1 MRYVKFD
8 TATKFV
14 VLIGLI
20 SLFSDMTYEA
30 ARSINGS
37 FLQILGTNGATVGI
51 VAGLGELFGY
61 GLRFISGY
69 LADKTKKYWTILI
82 AGYLLNLFSVPL
94 LALAGFWQLAVILMI
109 TERIGKAI
117 RTPAR
122 DALLSFGTQKMGRGW
137 GYGLHEAMDQ
147 IGATVGPL
155 LVSAV
160 LFYQKQNYHMAFGIL
175 VVPAII
181 AVSIL
186 LYCRNL
192 YPSPE
197 SLEIKTTSITAQGFN
212 KRYWIYV
219 VAASFIAAGYVDF
232 PLIAYHFKAKA
243 LMNDSVIPLFYAVA
257 MATDAIAALIFGKMF
272 DRTGIRTL
280 LLAVLLSSF
289 FAPMVFLGGFNW
301 AIAGMILWGIG
312 MGAQESILKA
322 EIADIIPPEKRG
334 TAFGTFNTVYGIF
347 WFAGSTLMGYLYDF
361 SVTSLIIFSVGAQLF
376 AVLIISYLIQKKN
389 RSCYKTSKVFTIFD
403 ICVMEFTS
411 NRPTKADNSYLEPLK
426 LF

>member
-1 MRYVKFD
+1 MKNIRFD

-37 FLQILGTNGATVGI
+37 FLQLLGTNGATVGW
-51 VAGLGELFGY
+51 VAGLGELLGY
-61 GLRFISGY
+61 GLRFTSGY
-69 LADKTKKYWTILI
+69 IADKTKKYWTILI
-82 AGYLLNLFSVPL
+82 VGYLLNLLSVPL
-94 LALAGFWQLAVILMI
+94 LALAGFWQLAVVLMI

-117 RTPAR
+117 RTPSR

-160 LFYQKQNYHMAFGIL
+160 LFYQHQNYRMAFGIL
-175 VVPAII
+175 VIPAII

-186 LYCRNL
+186 LYCRHL
-192 YPSPE
+192 YPKPE
-197 SLEIKTTSITAQGFN
+197 NLEIKTTSITSKGLP

-219 VAASFIAAGYVDF
+219 LAAVFIATGYVDF
-232 PLIAYHFKAKA
+232 PLIAYHFKAKT
-243 LMNDSVIPLFYAVA
+243 LMSDSVIPIFYAVA

-272 DRTGIRTL
+272 DKTGIKTL

-289 FAPMVFLGGFNW
+289 FAPMVFIGGFSW
-301 AIAGMILWGIG
+301 ALAGMVLWGIG

-322 EIADIIPPEKRG
+322 EIAEMIPPERRG
-334 TAFGTFNTVYGIF
+334 TAFGTFNTAFGIF
-347 WFAGSTLMGYLYDF
+347 WFAGSALMGYLYDF
-361 SVTSLIIFSVGAQLF
+361 SIKDLIIFSVATQLI
-376 AVLIISYLIQKKN
+376 AVLIIYYLFRKQ
-389 RSCYKTSKVFTIFD
+389 
-403 ICVMEFTS
+403 
-411 NRPTKADNSYLEPLK
+411 TKSVQ
-426 LF
+426 

>member
-51 VAGLGELFGY
+51 VAGLGELLGY

-69 LADKTKKYWTILI
+69 IADKTKKYWTILI

-160 LFYQKQNYHMAFGIL
+160 LFYQHQNYQMAFGIL
-175 VVPAII
+175 FIPAII

-186 LYCRNL
+186 LYCRHL

-197 SLEIKTTSITAQGFN
+197 KLEIKTTSIDSQGFN
-212 KRYWIYV
+212 RRYWIYV
-219 VAASFIAAGYVDF
+219 LAAAFIAAGYIDF
-232 PLIAYHFKAKA
+232 PLIAYHFKTKA
-243 LMNDSVIPLFYAVA
+243 LMSDSVIPLFYAVA
-257 MATDAIAALIFGKMF
+257 MATDAMAALIFGKMF
-272 DRTGIRTL
+272 DRKGIKSL
-280 LLAVLLSSF
+280 FLAILLSSF

-301 AIAGMILWGIG
+301 ALAGMILWGIG
-312 MGAQESILKA
+312 MGAQESILKS
-322 EIADIIPPEKRG
+322 EIAEMIPSEKRG
-334 TAFGTFNTVYGIF
+334 TAFGTFNTVYGLF

-361 SVTSLIIFSVGAQLF
+361 SIVSLIIFSVVSQLF
-376 AVLIISYLIQKKN
+376 AVLIISYLIHKK
-389 RSCYKTSKVFTIFD
+389 VDPALIQ
-403 ICVMEFTS
+403 
-411 NRPTKADNSYLEPLK
+411 
-426 LF
+426 

>member
-51 VAGLGELFGY
+51 VAGLGELLGY

-69 LADKTKKYWTILI
+69 IADKTKKYWTILI

-160 LFYQKQNYHMAFGIL
+160 LFYQHQNYQVAFGIL
-175 VVPAII
+175 FIPAII

-186 LYCRNL
+186 LYCRHL

-197 SLEIKTTSITAQGFN
+197 KLEIKTTSIDSQGFN
-212 KRYWIYV
+212 RRYWIYV
-219 VAASFIAAGYVDF
+219 LAAAFIAAGYIDF
-232 PLIAYHFKAKA
+232 PLIAYHFKTKA
-243 LMNDSVIPLFYAVA
+243 LMSDSVIPLFYAVA
-257 MATDAIAALIFGKMF
+257 MATDAMAALIFGKMF
-272 DRTGIRTL
+272 DRKGIKSL
-280 LLAVLLSSF
+280 FLAILLSSF

-301 AIAGMILWGIG
+301 ALAGMILWGIG
-312 MGAQESILKA
+312 MGAQESILKS
-322 EIADIIPPEKRG
+322 EIAEMIPSEKRG
-334 TAFGTFNTVYGIF
+334 TAFGTFNTVYGLF

-361 SVTSLIIFSVGAQLF
+361 SIVSLIIFSVVSQLF
-376 AVLIISYLIQKKN
+376 AVLIISYLIHKK
-389 RSCYKTSKVFTIFD
+389 VD
-403 ICVMEFTS
+403 PV
-411 NRPTKADNSYLEPLK
+411 
-426 LF
+426 

>member
-1 MRYVKFD
+1 VKFD

-51 VAGLGELFGY
+51 VAGLGELLGY

-69 LADKTKKYWTILI
+69 IADKTKKYWTILI

-160 LFYQKQNYHMAFGIL
+160 LFYQHQNYQMAFGIL
-175 VVPAII
+175 FIPAII

-186 LYCRNL
+186 LYCRHL
-192 YPSPE
+192 YPNPE
-197 SLEIKTTSITAQGFN
+197 KLEIKTTAIASQGFN

-219 VAASFIAAGYVDF
+219 LAAAFIAAGYVDF
-232 PLIAYHFKAKA
+232 PLIAYHFKAQA
-243 LMNDSVIPLFYAVA
+243 VMSDSVIPLFYAIA

-272 DRTGIRTL
+272 DRTGIKTL

-322 EIADIIPPEKRG
+322 EIADMIPPEKRG
-334 TAFGTFNTVYGIF
+334 TAFGTFNTVYGLF

-361 SVTSLIIFSVGAQLF
+361 SLTSLIIFSVVTQLF
-376 AVLIISYLIQKKN
+376 AVLLITYLIHKKVDPALN
-389 RSCYKTSKVFTIFD
+389 Q
-403 ICVMEFTS
+403 
-411 NRPTKADNSYLEPLK
+411 
-426 LF
+426 

>member
-51 VAGLGELFGY
+51 VAGLGELLGY

-69 LADKTKKYWTILI
+69 IADKTKKYWTILI

-94 LALAGFWQLAVILMI
+94 LALAGLWQLAVILMI

-147 IGATVGPL
+147 IGATLGPL

-160 LFYQKQNYHMAFGIL
+160 LFYQHQNYHIAFGIL
-175 VVPAII
+175 VIPAII

-186 LYCRNL
+186 LYCRHL

-197 SLEIKTTSITAQGFN
+197 KLEIKTTAIASQGFN

-219 VAASFIAAGYVDF
+219 LAAAFIAAGYVDF

-243 LMNDSVIPLFYAVA
+243 VMSDSVIPLFYAIA

-272 DRTGIRTL
+272 DRTGIKTL

-322 EIADIIPPEKRG
+322 EIADMIPPEKRG
-334 TAFGTFNTVYGIF
+334 TAFGTFNTVYGLF

-361 SVTSLIIFSVGAQLF
+361 SVTSLIIFSVVTQLF
-376 AVLIISYLIQKKN
+376 AVILITYLIHKKVDPALN
-389 RSCYKTSKVFTIFD
+389 Q
-403 ICVMEFTS
+403 
-411 NRPTKADNSYLEPLK
+411 
-426 LF
+426 

>member
-1 MRYVKFD
+1 MLKSIRSD

-37 FLQILGTNGATVGI
+37 FLQLLGTSGATVGW
-51 VAGLGELFGY
+51 VAGLGELLGY

-69 LADKTKKYWTILI
+69 LADKTKKYWLILI

-94 LALAGFWQLAVILMI
+94 LALAGYWQLAVILMI
-109 TERIGKAI
+109 TERIGKAL

-160 LFYQKQNYHMAFGIL
+160 LLYRQQDYRMAFGIL
-175 VVPAII
+175 VIPAVI
-181 AVSIL
+181 AFIIL
-186 LYCRNL
+186 LICKYL
-192 YPSPE
+192 YPKPE
-197 SLEIKTTSITAQGFN
+197 NLEFKTTSLVSKGFP

-219 VAASFIAAGYVDF
+219 LAVILIAAGYVDF
-232 PLIAYHFKAKA
+232 PLIAYHFKSKA
-243 LMNDSVIPLFYAVA
+243 LMSDSAIPVFYAVA
-257 MATDAIAALIFGKMF
+257 MATDAIAALVFGKMF
-272 DRTGIRTL
+272 DKKGIKTL
-280 LLAVLLSSF
+280 LLAILLSSF
-289 FAPMVFLGGFNW
+289 FAPMVFMGGFNW
-301 AIAGMILWGIG
+301 ALAGMVLWGIG

-322 EIADIIPPEKRG
+322 EIAEMITPERRG
-334 TAFGTFNTVYGIF
+334 TAFGSFNAAYGLF
-347 WFAGSTLMGYLYDF
+347 WFAGSALMGYFYDF
-361 SVTSLIIFSVGAQLF
+361 SIKGLIVFSVATQLF
-376 AVLIISYLIQKKN
+376 AALVIYYLIHHQVEN
-389 RSCYKTSKVFTIFD
+389 I
-403 ICVMEFTS
+403 E
-411 NRPTKADNSYLEPLK
+411 
-426 LF
+426 

>member
-1 MRYVKFD
+1 MKYMKFD

-51 VAGLGELFGY
+51 VAGLGELLGY

-69 LADKTKKYWTILI
+69 IADKTKKYWTILI

-160 LFYQKQNYHMAFGIL
+160 LFYRHQNYQMAFGIL
-175 VVPAII
+175 FIPAII

-186 LYCRNL
+186 LYCRHL

-197 SLEIKTTSITAQGFN
+197 KLEIKTTSIDSQGFN
-212 KRYWIYV
+212 RRYWIYV
-219 VAASFIAAGYVDF
+219 LAAAFIAAGYIDF
-232 PLIAYHFKAKA
+232 PLIAYHFKTTA
-243 LMNDSVIPLFYAVA
+243 LMSDSVIPLFYAVA
-257 MATDAIAALIFGKMF
+257 MATDAMAALIFGKMF
-272 DRTGIRTL
+272 DRKGIKSL
-280 LLAVLLSSF
+280 FLAILLSSF

-301 AIAGMILWGIG
+301 ALAGMILWGIG
-312 MGAQESILKA
+312 MGAQESILKS
-322 EIADIIPPEKRG
+322 EIAEMIPSEKRG
-334 TAFGTFNTVYGIF
+334 TAFGTFNTVYGLF

-361 SVTSLIIFSVGAQLF
+361 SIVSLIIFSVVSQLF
-376 AVLIISYLIQKKN
+376 AVLIISYLIHKKVDPALN
-389 RSCYKTSKVFTIFD
+389 Q
-403 ICVMEFTS
+403 
-411 NRPTKADNSYLEPLK
+411 
-426 LF
+426 

>member
-1 MRYVKFD
+1 MKFD
-8 TATKFV
+8 NATKFV

-51 VAGLGELFGY
+51 VAGLGELVGY
-61 GLRFISGY
+61 GLRIISGY
-69 LADKTKKYWTILI
+69 IADKTKKYWTILI
-82 AGYLLNLFSVPL
+82 TGYLLNLFSVPL

-109 TERIGKAI
+109 TERMGKAI

-160 LFYQKQNYHMAFGIL
+160 LFYQKQNYHIAFGIL
-175 VVPAII
+175 VIPAII

-186 LYCRNL
+186 LYCRHL

-197 SLEIKTTSITAQGFN
+197 KLEIKTTSIASQGFN

-219 VAASFIAAGYVDF
+219 LAAAFIAAGYVDF

-243 LMNDSVIPLFYAVA
+243 VMSDSAIPLFYAMA

-272 DRTGIRTL
+272 DRTGIKIL

-322 EIADIIPPEKRG
+322 EIADMIPPEKRG
-334 TAFGTFNTVYGIF
+334 TAFGTFNTVYGLF

-361 SVTSLIIFSVGAQLF
+361 SIASLIVFSVVSQLF
-376 AVLIISYLIQKKN
+376 AVLIISYLIQKKIGPVLN
-389 RSCYKTSKVFTIFD
+389 Q
-403 ICVMEFTS
+403 
-411 NRPTKADNSYLEPLK
+411 
-426 LF
+426 

>member
-1 MRYVKFD
+1 MKYMKFD

-37 FLQILGTNGATVGI
+37 FLQILGTKGATVGI
-51 VAGLGELFGY
+51 VAGLGELLGY

-69 LADKTKKYWTILI
+69 IADKTKKYWTILI

-160 LFYQKQNYHMAFGIL
+160 LFYQHQNYQMAFGIL
-175 VVPAII
+175 FIPAII

-186 LYCRNL
+186 LYCRHL

-197 SLEIKTTSITAQGFN
+197 KLEIKTTSIDSQGFN
-212 KRYWIYV
+212 RRYWIYV
-219 VAASFIAAGYVDF
+219 LAAAFIAAGYIDF
-232 PLIAYHFKAKA
+232 PLIAYHFKTKA
-243 LMNDSVIPLFYAVA
+243 LMSDSVIPLFYAVA
-257 MATDAIAALIFGKMF
+257 MATDAMAALIFGKMF
-272 DRTGIRTL
+272 DRKGIKSL
-280 LLAVLLSSF
+280 FLAILLSSF

-301 AIAGMILWGIG
+301 ALAGMILWGIG
-312 MGAQESILKA
+312 MGAQESILKS
-322 EIADIIPPEKRG
+322 EIAEMIPSEKRG
-334 TAFGTFNTVYGIF
+334 TAFGTFNTVYGLF

-361 SVTSLIIFSVGAQLF
+361 SIVSLIIFSVVSQLF
-376 AVLIISYLIQKKN
+376 AVLIISYLIHKKVDPALN
-389 RSCYKTSKVFTIFD
+389 Q
-403 ICVMEFTS
+403 
-411 NRPTKADNSYLEPLK
+411 
-426 LF
+426 

>member
-51 VAGLGELFGY
+51 VAGLGELLGY

-69 LADKTKKYWTILI
+69 IADKTKKYWTILI

-160 LFYQKQNYHMAFGIL
+160 LFYQHHNYKMAFGIL
-175 VVPAII
+175 FIPAII

-186 LYCRNL
+186 LYCRHL
-192 YPSPE
+192 YPNPE
-197 SLEIKTTSITAQGFN
+197 KLEIKTTSIDSQGFN
-212 KRYWIYV
+212 RRYWIYV
-219 VAASFIAAGYVDF
+219 LAAAFIAAGYIDF
-232 PLIAYHFKAKA
+232 PLIAYHFKTKA
-243 LMNDSVIPLFYAVA
+243 LMSDSVIPLFYAVA
-257 MATDAIAALIFGKMF
+257 MATDAMAALIFGKMF
-272 DRTGIRTL
+272 DRKGIKSL
-280 LLAVLLSSF
+280 FLAILLSSF

-301 AIAGMILWGIG
+301 ALAGMILWGIG
-312 MGAQESILKA
+312 MGAQESILKS
-322 EIADIIPPEKRG
+322 EIAEMIPSEKRG
-334 TAFGTFNTVYGIF
+334 TAFGTFNTVYGLF

-361 SVTSLIIFSVGAQLF
+361 SIVSLIIFSVVSQLF
-376 AVLIISYLIQKKN
+376 AVLIISYLIHKK
-389 RSCYKTSKVFTIFD
+389 VDPALIQ
-403 ICVMEFTS
+403 
-411 NRPTKADNSYLEPLK
+411 
-426 LF
+426 

>member
-51 VAGLGELFGY
+51 VAGLGELLGY

-69 LADKTKKYWTILI
+69 IADKTKKYWTILI
-82 AGYLLNLFSVPL
+82 AGYLLNLLSVPL
-94 LALAGFWQLAVILMI
+94 LALAGFWQLAVLLMI

-147 IGATVGPL
+147 IGATVGPV

-160 LFYQKQNYHMAFGIL
+160 LFYQHQNYQMAFGIL
-175 VVPAII
+175 FIPAII

-186 LYCRNL
+186 LYCRHL
-192 YPSPE
+192 YPNPE
-197 SLEIKTTSITAQGFN
+197 KLEIKTTAIASQGFN

-219 VAASFIAAGYVDF
+219 LAAAFIAAGYVDF

-243 LMNDSVIPLFYAVA
+243 VMSDSVIPLFYAIA

-272 DRTGIRTL
+272 DRKGIKTL

-322 EIADIIPPEKRG
+322 EIADMIPPEKRG
-334 TAFGTFNTVYGIF
+334 TAFGTFNTVYGLF

-361 SVTSLIIFSVGAQLF
+361 SVTSLIIFSVVTQLF
-376 AVLIISYLIQKKN
+376 AVLILSYLIHKK
-389 RSCYKTSKVFTIFD
+389 VD
-403 ICVMEFTS
+403 PV
-411 NRPTKADNSYLEPLK
+411 
-426 LF
+426 

>member
-51 VAGLGELFGY
+51 VAGLGELLGY

-69 LADKTKKYWTILI
+69 IADKTKKYWTILI
-82 AGYLLNLFSVPL
+82 AGYLLNLLSVPL
-94 LALAGFWQLAVILMI
+94 LALAGFWQLAVLLMI

-147 IGATVGPL
+147 IGATVGPV

-160 LFYQKQNYHMAFGIL
+160 LFYQHQNYQMAFGIL
-175 VVPAII
+175 FIPAII

-186 LYCRNL
+186 LYCRHL
-192 YPSPE
+192 YPNPE
-197 SLEIKTTSITAQGFN
+197 KLEIKTTAIASQGFN

-219 VAASFIAAGYVDF
+219 LAAAFIAAGYVDF

-243 LMNDSVIPLFYAVA
+243 VVGDSVIPLFYAIA

-272 DRTGIRTL
+272 DRTGIKTL
-280 LLAVLLSSF
+280 LLAILLSSF
-289 FAPMVFLGGFNW
+289 FAPMVFLGGLNW
-301 AIAGMILWGIG
+301 ALAGMILWGIG

-322 EIADIIPPEKRG
+322 EIADMIPPEKRR
-334 TAFGTFNTVYGIF
+334 TAFGTFNTVYGLF
-347 WFAGSTLMGYLYDF
+347 WFAGSAMMGYLYDF
-361 SVTSLIIFSVGAQLF
+361 SVTSLITFSVVTQLF
-376 AVLIISYLIQKKN
+376 AVLIITYLIQKKV
-389 RSCYKTSKVFTIFD
+389 K
-403 ICVMEFTS
+403 
-411 NRPTKADNSYLEPLK
+411 PT
-426 LF
+426 

>member
-1 MRYVKFD
+1 MKFD

-51 VAGLGELFGY
+51 VAGLGELLGY

-69 LADKTKKYWTILI
+69 IADKTKKYWTILI
-82 AGYLLNLFSVPL
+82 AGYLLNLLSVPL
-94 LALAGFWQLAVILMI
+94 LALAGFWQLAVLLMI

-147 IGATVGPL
+147 IGATVGPV

-160 LFYQKQNYHMAFGIL
+160 LFYQHHNYQMAFGIL
-175 VVPAII
+175 FIPAII

-186 LYCRNL
+186 LYCRHL
-192 YPSPE
+192 YPNPE
-197 SLEIKTTSITAQGFN
+197 KLEIKTTAIASQGFN

-219 VAASFIAAGYVDF
+219 LAAAFIAAGYVDF
-232 PLIAYHFKAKA
+232 PLIAYHFKTKA
-243 LMNDSVIPLFYAVA
+243 LMSDSVIPLFYAIA

-272 DRTGIRTL
+272 DRTGIKTL

-322 EIADIIPPEKRG
+322 EIADMIPPEKRG
-334 TAFGTFNTVYGIF
+334 TAFGTFNTVYGLF

-361 SVTSLIIFSVGAQLF
+361 SVTSLIIFSVVTQLF
-376 AVLIISYLIQKKN
+376 AVILITYLIHKKVDPALN
-389 RSCYKTSKVFTIFD
+389 Q
-403 ICVMEFTS
+403 
-411 NRPTKADNSYLEPLK
+411 
-426 LF
+426 

>member
-1 MRYVKFD
+1 MKYMKFD

-51 VAGLGELFGY
+51 VAGLGELLGY

-69 LADKTKKYWTILI
+69 IADKTKKYWTILI

-160 LFYQKQNYHMAFGIL
+160 LFYQHQNYQMAFGIL
-175 VVPAII
+175 FIPAII

-186 LYCRNL
+186 LYCRHL

-197 SLEIKTTSITAQGFN
+197 KLEIKTTSIDSQGFN
-212 KRYWIYV
+212 RRYWIYV
-219 VAASFIAAGYVDF
+219 LAAAFIAAGYIDF
-232 PLIAYHFKAKA
+232 PLIAYHFKTKA
-243 LMNDSVIPLFYAVA
+243 LMSDSVIPLFYAVA
-257 MATDAIAALIFGKMF
+257 MATDAMAALIFGKMF
-272 DRTGIRTL
+272 DRKGIKSL
-280 LLAVLLSSF
+280 FLAILLSSF

-301 AIAGMILWGIG
+301 ALAGMILWGIG
-312 MGAQESILKA
+312 MGAQESILKS
-322 EIADIIPPEKRG
+322 EIAEMIPSEKRG
-334 TAFGTFNTVYGIF
+334 TAFGTFNTVYGLF

-361 SVTSLIIFSVGAQLF
+361 SIVSLIIFSVVSQLF
-376 AVLIISYLIQKKN
+376 AVLIISYLIHKKVDPALN
-389 RSCYKTSKVFTIFD
+389 Q
-403 ICVMEFTS
+403 
-411 NRPTKADNSYLEPLK
+411 
-426 LF
+426 